1 MHERRKMVNILYIDW
16 SITDEGAMRLKD
28 RKAAGICGI
37 MPEMLK
43 ASTKTSSGG
52 VVDKAF

>member
-1 MHERRKMVNILYIDW
+1 MVNILYIDW
-16 SITDEGAMRLKD
+16 SITDEGVMRLKV

-37 MPEMLK
+37 MPEILK
-43 ASTKTSSGG
+43 ASSGR